1 MKNTSLF
8 SAALLVAAIVT
19 GCSSIMPQRQTAREW
34 IDPDTDHRVVQLSTE
49 PGSESLYFN
58 LNPFTPDGRRMVITT
73 PSGISMINLQTRAVE
88 KIIEGHVNII
98 MVGHKT
104 GQIYY
109 VKNKIV
115 DGVTN
120 HVVYAT
126 DPATRATREILT
138 LARGESVSAVNAD
151 ETLLGGTITENTETN
166 REYFAGGPNA
176 LHAAAVFY
184 HGSSPLLALDDA
196 MFAKYPLASAII
208 TFAGTAKPGIEKDAR
223 ANPGLTPL
231 AELVT
236 QHGASFLV
244 CNNALSGIASWVAQQ
259 ITPAGSK
266 TTRDQV
272 VAIHDEMAQH
282 FLPGATLVPAG
293 VAALNAAQ
301 EARFTLLP
309 S

>member
-1 MKNTSLF
+1 MDRLDVSRRAFVVGAATVVAAAAPSDASAADAPPAAAPPPGLDDTVPF
-8 SAALLVAAIVT
+8 HFDRAAFAALLNRPYAHRQVLAAKSFADARD
-19 GCSSIMPQRQTAREW
+19 GLRLLRNSIEAYS
-34 IDPDTDHRVVQLSTE
+34 DP
-49 PGSESLYFN
+49 
-58 LNPFTPDGRRMVITT
+58 M
-73 PSGISMINLQTRAVE
+73 
-88 KIIEGHVNII
+88 
-98 MVGHKT
+98 
-104 GQIYY
+104 
-109 VKNKIV
+109 
-115 DGVTN
+115 
-120 HVVYAT
+120 
-126 DPATRATREILT
+126 
-138 LARGESVSAVNAD
+138 
-151 ETLLGGTITENTETN
+151 
-166 REYFAGGPNA
+166 YFAGGPNA